1 VLDFKLGGKMLRTML
16 LSKIHRAEVN
26 QRDLNYVGSIT
37 IDKNLLDASGMKPN
51 EKVEIFNI
59 DNGNR
64 FATYILEG
72 EANSGIIGVNGAAA
86 RLVSIGDKLIIVNYG
101 QLNEVEMEN
110 HQAKIVVVENSE
122 NTEYYEICK

>member
-1 VLDFKLGGKMLRTML
+1 MLRTML
-16 LSKIHRAEVN
+16 LSKIHQAEVN

>member
-1 VLDFKLGGKMLRTML
+1 
-16 LSKIHRAEVN
+16 
-26 QRDLNYVGSIT
+26 
-37 IDKNLLDASGMKPN
+37 MKPN

-101 QLNEVEMEN
+101 QLNEIEMKD
-110 HQAKIVVVENSE
+110 HQARIVVVENSE

>member
-1 VLDFKLGGKMLRTML
+1 MLRTML

-37 IDKNLLDASGMKPN
+37 IDKNLLKATGMKPN

-59 DNGNR
+59 DSGNG

-72 EANSGIIGVNGAAA
+72 EAGSGIIGINGAAA
-86 RLVSIGDKLIIVNYG
+86 RLVSIGDKLIIINYG
-101 QLNEVEMEN
+101 QLNEIEMKN
-110 HQAKIVVVENSE
+110 HQAQIVVVENDE
-122 NTEYYEICK
+122 NTKFYEICK